1 MPKSMKINMFSGQSF
16 LRGFWKDFGKVLESQ
31 KPRFSQFFPCFF
43 EANFDNRCGERKVDN
58 YWRPRG
64 GGDSNKRTTF
74 RAGPSYARIFN
85 ILRILGA
92 QNQHSTRPE
101 AFGLGGFQLNFV
113 WQ

>member
-64 GGDSNKRTTF
+64 GG
-74 RAGPSYARIFN
+74 GPPKNEKLSAPDTATRVFLIF
-85 ILRILGA
+85 L
-92 QNQHSTRPE
+92 E
-101 AFGLGGFQLNFV
+101 Y
-113 WQ
+113 